1 MKAVDSEQS
10 GLDAPAT
17 PSASPQPG
25 SATGA
30 RSLWSHRGL
39 EDVYFQREA
48 QVTWWSIM
56 GGVAASALL
65 TQLAPLVAEVQAG
78 RWYLILYYAASA
90 LFIVIGWL
98 TTAWASLIMHW
109 PIVPFHVLLVFA
121 GGFTTAA
128 TCLLVTRPA
137 YWFVGAAPLV
147 CNSMLTNGY
156 DIKTDAY
163 GGGGFPA
170 EALKR
175 TRTTLWIYGLF
186 LILAILAVVTL
197 LRWPS
202 PGLEL
207 IWGIAG
213 LLAATAALVWQH
225 INMRSER
232 EMGRIP

>member
-1 MKAVDSEQS
+1 MIRTDSEQS
-10 GLDAPAT
+10 NVNVEATPPAPAQNRHAAGE
-17 PSASPQPG
+17 P
-25 SATGA
+25 
-30 RSLWSHRGL
+30 LWSHRGL

-65 TQLAPLVAEVQAG
+65 TQLAPLVAELQAG

-98 TTAWASLIMHW
+98 TTAWASLIMRW
-109 PIVPFHVLLVFA
+109 PIAPFHVLLVFA

-137 YWFVGAAPLV
+137 YWFAGAALLV
-147 CNSMLTNGY
+147 CNSMLTNLY

-163 GGGGFPA
+163 GGGGLPA
-170 EALKR
+170 EATGR

-186 LILAILAVVTL
+186 LLLAVVAVVTL

-213 LLAATAALVWQH
+213 LLRQPPLWSGSIST
-225 INMRSER
+225 
-232 EMGRIP
+232 